1 MSIKLILFTSETCK
15 NCPPAKIAIK
25 QVAKQHPE
33 IEIEIKDVSECT
45 RDIINHYSIHGVPS
59 LYIVK
64 NEKIHAVRGTL
75 TVEKNEKIHAVRGTL
90 TVGKIEDELEN
101 IKESE

>member
-1 MSIKLILFTSETCK
+1 MSIKLILFTSETCE

-33 IEIEIKDVSECT
+33 IEIEIKDVSIT
-45 RDIINHYSIHGVPS
+45 SRDIINYYSVHGVPS

-64 NEKIHAVRGTL
+64 NEKIHAVRKTL
-75 TVEKNEKIHAVRGTL
+75 TFEN
-90 TVGKIEDELEN
+90 IEDELEN
-101 IKESE
+101 IIESE